1 MDMSVLGVSGPPP
14 EIPAVI
20 SDRDRTDRKIIVVVI
35 ALFVVL
41 FVGGIGAFVAV
52 TAHYA
57 ARYGDIDH
65 SHESLSWD
73 PSISQAT
80 STTFESPRYGVTLKL
95 PGKWDSMQQTPNVI
109 CHLLRAD
116 RRFNVLVR
124 PFFPSFA
131 PPGTVAAQIAQR
143 FQSQGWI
150 FKGENSIT
158 VSGLP
163 ADEIQFVTPK
173 GAEVDELV
181 IQRVPVVYFVALSG
195 PTSDVDSWQRLH
207 DALPQSIT
215 IR

>member
-1 MDMSVLGVSGPPP
+1 MNMSVMGISGPPP
-14 EIPAVI
+14 EIPAVV
-20 SDRDRTDRKIIVVVI
+20 SDRDRTDRKIIIVVI

-57 ARYGDIDH
+57 ARYGNIDH

-73 PSISQAT
+73 PSISQAA
-80 STTFESPRYGVTLKL
+80 STTFESPGYGITLKL
-95 PGKWDSMQQTPNVI
+95 PGRWDSMKQTPNVI
-109 CHLLRAD
+109 CRLLRAD

-124 PFFPSFA
+124 PYFPSFS
-131 PPGTVAAQIAQR
+131 PPGSVSAQIARR

-150 FKGENSIT
+150 VKGENSIT

-163 ADEIQFVTPK
+163 ADEIQLVTPK

-181 IQRVPVVYFVALSG
+181 IQKVPVVYFVALSG
-195 PTSDVDSWQRLH
+195 PASDAESWQLLR